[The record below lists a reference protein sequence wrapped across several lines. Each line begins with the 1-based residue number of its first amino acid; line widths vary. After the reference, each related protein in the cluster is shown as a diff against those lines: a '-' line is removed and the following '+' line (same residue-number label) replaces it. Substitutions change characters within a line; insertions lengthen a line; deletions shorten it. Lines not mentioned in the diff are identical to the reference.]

1 VGRPTA
7 EQVKGLAADD
17 GSLRAAGQ
25 LAVAAPWSELGHNE
39 RAVWGA
45 CRGSGKAPY
54 RVVVDTSGP
63 AYRCSCLSRK
73 FPCKH
78 ALGLLLLWAR
88 GAAAVA
94 EARPPAEAAAWLAT
108 RSAKAR
114 QPGPAGEAR
123 AVAEPGDEVAL
134 GASDGAAAPRQRAV
148 VDLQAAAV
156 RVSQRAERIAVGMAE
171 LDRWL
176 ADMVASGLAQA
187 QGRPFSYWD
196 AMAARLV
203 DAQAPAAATQVR
215 RLAGVVRSGD
225 GWPGRLLAQS
235 SRLHLLASGWSRYES
250 LPEAQKADLRT
261 AAGWPWPSE
270 QVLAG
275 ARERDRWYVL
285 ARSETE
291 EERVTALRTWLWG
304 IATNKLALVL
314 DFARPGASP
323 AWELWPGNV
332 VDAAVARFPGSSQL
346 RVLVAERNGEAEVG
360 GAPPAWAD
368 LGQVAEARGEALASD
383 PWADRWPVSVAGV
396 VPERRGANW
405 AVTDREGR
413 SVALATDDAV
423 GWRLL
428 ASSGGRPVGLLAE
441 WVADSLVPLGAWTD
455 GAMVVL

>member
-1 VGRPTA
+1 MGRPTA
-7 EQVKGLAADD
+7 EQVKGLATDA
-17 GSLRAAGQ
+17 GSLRAANQ
-25 LAVAAPWSELGHNE
+25 LAGPAPWSELGHDD

-45 CRGSGKAPY
+45 CRGSAKAPY

-63 AYRCSCLSRK
+63 AYRCSCPSRK

-78 ALGLLLLWAR
+78 ALALLLLWAR
-88 GAAAVA
+88 GAAAVL
-94 EARPPAEAAAWLAT
+94 EASPPAEAAAWLAS
-108 RSAKAR
+108 RAAKAR
-114 QPGPAGEAR
+114 LPGSAGEP
-123 AVAEPGDEVAL
+123 E
-134 GASDGAAAPRQRAV
+134 AAAPSGDEEPPDLGGASQRQRAV
-148 VDLQAAAV
+148 VDPQAAAV
-156 RVSQRAERIAVGMAE
+156 RASQRAERIAVGMAE
-171 LDRWL
+171 LERWL
-176 ADMVASGLAQA
+176 SDLVASGLAQA

-225 GWPGRLLAQS
+225 GWPGRLLAS
-235 SRLHLLASGWSRYES
+235 VSRLHLMASGWSRYER

-275 ARERDRWYVL
+275 PKEHDRWYVL
-285 ARSETE
+285 ARSETA

-304 IATNKLALVL
+304 IETNRLSLVL

-332 VDAAVARFPGSSQL
+332 VDAAVARFPGTAQL
-346 RVLVAERNGEAEVG
+346 RVIVAERSGEAEVG

-368 LGQVAEARGEALASD
+368 LGQVAQARGDALASD
-383 PWADRWPVSVAGV
+383 PWAERWPVSVAGV
-396 VPERRGANW
+396 VPERLGDNW
-405 AVTDREGR
+405 GVTDRDGR
-413 SVALATDDAV
+413 YIALATDDAV

-441 WVADSLVPLGAWTD
+441 WVGESLVPLGAWTD
-455 GAMVVL
+455 GGMVVL